1 MTPCAVLWVPPIYA
15 PFQAFRFGSLDFIA
29 DRLGTLRLQEEAMPL
44 KSLEGDTPSIDPLGD
59 LNAEVLTRCIELM
72 LGANPSASDVYMVLF
87 LLSNVFCQLSRET
100 PPSPPCSLHSQF
112 PFGVMNA
119 ASAYTRELRK
129 VMLAPPRMADFVGMT
144 GYGPASF
151 YELFSDDDLLSEG
164 SSVSDLSSPGCPVL
178 QECAMADVQGQLPAT
193 VETEDTH
200 IPQDPC
206 DQALVNAQAHAEDL
220 RQWQQ
225 HQPPLA
231 PGCHQHVPEPNACDA
246 AGGARVRAR
255 QVQHVR
261 PGATGLCT

>member
-1 MTPCAVLWVPPIYA
+1 M
-15 PFQAFRFGSLDFIA
+15 
-29 DRLGTLRLQEEAMPL
+29 
-44 KSLEGDTPSIDPLGD
+44 SLEGDTSLTNPLAD
-59 LNAEVLTRCIELM
+59 LDIKVLARRIELM